1 MARTRSE
8 NYDGIQ
14 GGILNAAC
22 ALFAQQGYMRAS
34 IADLADACKLSRGA
48 LYHYFDSK
56 EAILF
61 AILDAHVRRMI
72 SDVKQA
78 MAQQSTNLDRFRA
91 AIRAIVE
98 LNARSSNEQRLILND
113 LSFLSETE
121 QTAIKALERKLV
133 DTVSDL
139 LIRLDTEGKMG
150 QALEEGLRDDV
161 VRHAELQ
168 PHLVRPEGRH
178 RARGIR
184 RHGGGS
190 VFPRLCRGGR
200 EGDGPPQATRL
211 RSPVSCC
218 FELERPLGIPFFR
231 RMDSRPLST
240 TPTARIAGRAT
251 RPPPKPAAGSRRG
264 TFPAPCASPAH

>member
-8 NYDGIQ
+8 NYDDIQ
-14 GGILNAAC
+14 GGILSAAC

-72 SDVKQA
+72 SDVEQA

-113 LSFLSETE
+113 LAFLGEAE
-121 QTAIKALERKLV
+121 QKAVKALQRQLV

-139 LIRLDTEGKMG
+139 LVRLDTEGKIVKRSKKVYTMMLFG
-150 QALEEGLRDDV
+150 MLNFSHTWYDPKGDIEPKEFADMV
-161 VRHAELQ
+161 VDLFLYGFTPPGASAPLKAQRQ
-168 PHLVRPEGRH
+168 
-178 RARGIR
+178 RA
-184 RHGGGS
+184 
-190 VFPRLCRGGR
+190 
-200 EGDGPPQATRL
+200 
-211 RSPVSCC
+211 
-218 FELERPLGIPFFR
+218 
-231 RMDSRPLST
+231 
-240 TPTARIAGRAT
+240 
-251 RPPPKPAAGSRRG
+251 
-264 TFPAPCASPAH
+264 